1 MSALFDRIFARCNE
15 VGECWEWTGCMQ
27 SCQTTPMINYKG
39 RPQSV
44 RRLLATEL
52 GLPLTNRL
60 ATVRCMNRLCVNP
73 EHIQTLTR
81 KVMQA
86 RVAKANPAVM
96 SPSRMMRIA
105 LKARVRAKLD
115 LDKVAQIRQMLEE
128 GIPQRAIGEKFGVSQ
143 NCISRIKRDTTWR
156 DYSNPYLQLM
166 R

>member
-1 MSALFDRIFARCNE
+1 MSKLIERIRARCNE
-15 VGECWEWTGCMQ
+15 VGECWEWTGCLQ
-27 SCQTTPMINYKG
+27 ACKTTPQINYKG
-39 RPQSV
+39 RPQPV

-52 GLPLTNRL
+52 GLAVTNRV

-73 EHIQTLTR
+73 DHIQTLTR

-86 RVAKANPAVM
+86 RVAKAHPAVM

-105 LKARVRAKLD
+105 LKARATSKLTADQVR
-115 LDKVAQIRQMLEE
+115 QIRQLLDE
-128 GIPQRAIGEKFGVSQ
+128 GVLQRVIAEQFGVSQ
-143 NCISRIKRDTTWR
+143 NLISRIKREVIWR

>member
-1 MSALFDRIFARCNE
+1 MSALFDRIYARCNE
-15 VGECWEWTGCMQ
+15 VGDCWEWTGCMQ
-27 SCQTTPMINYKG
+27 YCHTTPMINYKG

-52 GLPLTNRL
+52 ALPLNNRV

-73 EHIQTLTR
+73 AHIQTLTR
-81 KVMQA
+81 KLLQA
-86 RVAKANPAVM
+86 RVAKANPTVM

-105 LKARVRAKLD
+105 LKARATSKLNADQVRE
-115 LDKVAQIRQMLEE
+115 IRQLLDE
-128 GIPQRAIGEKFGVSQ
+128 GVFQRVIAEQFGVSQ
-143 NCISRIKRDTTWR
+143 NLISRIKREVIWR